1 MSRFFRR
8 IFVSVWIIVIATA
21 VTTFFFANMLPAS
34 SDESFQYD
42 ARLVNI
48 VANDLREALA
58 VDPDNAA
65 ELVADHH
72 LLDFGRR
79 MQIYI
84 LNAAGDDVLDRRLPF
99 AVNRVHQR
107 TTFFSDEPL
116 EIRDPRLL
124 VRRDGLDSY
133 TVVGY
138 QRVYPM
144 GRVLARPGARA
155 LLLIVA
161 ILVSAAVSLVLA
173 RFIVLPVRRLQKAGH
188 RVAEGDLSVRVAHT
202 VGGRRDDIAQLA
214 RDFDAMTERIERLL
228 TTQQRLMRDVSHEL
242 RSPLARLQALQSLA
256 RQRLTDE
263 DDTSVVDR
271 MESESERLNLL
282 IEEILSFARIDA
294 QQEIQRQTTDI
305 ADLVQAIADDVSIEI
320 GDAAK
325 DVTYEGPE
333 RLTLDVDS
341 ALVHSAIENVVRN
354 SVRFTESGSTIVV
367 KVAEVGDTVELTIDD
382 TGPGVPD
389 DALPRLFEPFYQ
401 VDESRTPNSGG
412 GGVGLAIAKR
422 AIDLHDG
429 EIYAENRDPIGLRV
443 VMRLPIQR

>member
-1 MSRFFRR
+1 M
-8 IFVSVWIIVIATA
+8 
-21 VTTFFFANMLPAS
+21 TFFFANMLPAS

-144 GRVLARPGARA
+144 GSVLARPGARA

-333 RLTLDVDS
+333 RLTLDVDRREKFG
-341 ALVHSAIENVVRN
+341 AL
-354 SVRFTESGSTIVV
+354 
-367 KVAEVGDTVELTIDD
+367 
-382 TGPGVPD
+382 
-389 DALPRLFEPFYQ
+389 Y
-401 VDESRTPNSGG
+401 
-412 GGVGLAIAKR
+412 
-422 AIDLHDG
+422 
-429 EIYAENRDPIGLRV
+429 
-443 VMRLPIQR
+443 